1 MDRGEAT
8 PRTRLVASI
17 RRRVRNRLLLA
28 NATGGSVVLTYS
40 QLTLG
45 RSLAPQAELPLV
57 VGAFAA
63 TFVASTVL
71 AEIWAFLAFNR
82 SVAWVVEERPPTDE
96 EREAAL
102 RLPWRSALRPLLFW
116 LMGAAGYAVAAP
128 LLGAGALDV
137 LQVVHSIVLGGLV
150 TCALGFLLIER
161 VFTPLFAL
169 ALAGEPPRRP
179 ATLGVRM
186 RLLFAWAAG
195 SCVPLLAFG
204 LDAVVPSSRMPASA
218 VAVLTV
224 AGIKAGLLATF
235 ATAKSLADP
244 LDAVRD
250 AIGRVRDGDL
260 DVTLTVDD
268 GGEIGQV
275 QAGFNKM
282 VDGLR
287 ERELVQDLFRRHV
300 GPDVAVR
307 ALEQGSG
314 LGGQQCDASIVFV
327 DLVGSTAMA
336 EVLPPTEVVAT
347 LNDFFDVVVRCVDAH
362 GGWVNKFEGDG
373 ALCVFGAPSHQ
384 PDHAARALRA
394 ARLLQ
399 RAMADLAGRHPGLE
413 AGIGVSSGQVVA
425 GNVGTEARYEYTVI
439 GPAVNE
445 AARLTDVAKGRTVK
459 VLASGEAVRRAGDE
473 AAAWRDVGTVAL
485 RGRATPTAIHEPA
498 PPAERGS
505 ETAAAQDRGA
515 GT

>member
-1 MDRGEAT
+1 MAR
-8 PRTRLVASI
+8 V

-28 NATGGSVVLTYS
+28 NAAGGSVVLAYG
-40 QLTLG
+40 QLALG
-45 RSLAPQAELPLV
+45 RGLAPQVGLPIV
-57 VGAFAA
+57 VGSFLA
-63 TFVASTVL
+63 TFFVSAVL
-71 AEIWAFLAFNR
+71 ANVWAFLAFNR
-82 SVAWVVEERPPTDE
+82 SVAWVVEERPPSDE
-96 EREAAL
+96 ERAAVL

-137 LQVVHSIVLGGLV
+137 FQVVDAIVLGGVV

-161 VFTPLFAL
+161 SFTPLFAL

-204 LDAVVPSSRMPASA
+204 LDAAVPSTRMPASA

-224 AGIKAGLLATF
+224 AGVGAGLLATF

-250 AIGRVRDGDL
+250 AIGRVRDGRL

-300 GPDVAVR
+300 GPAVAVR
-307 ALEQGSG
+307 ALEHGTG
-314 LGGQQCDASIVFV
+314 LGGQQGDASIVFV

-336 EVLPPTEVVAT
+336 EVLPATEVVAT
-347 LNDFFDVVVRCVDAH
+347 LNDFFEVVVRCVDAQ

-373 ALCVFGAPSHQ
+373 ALCVFGAPATQ
-384 PDHAARALRA
+384 PDHAARALHA

-399 RAMADLAGRHPGLE
+399 RAMVELATCHPGLE

-473 AAAWRDVGTVAL
+473 AAEWTDVGTVAL
-485 RGRATPTAIHEPA
+485 RGRAAPTAIYEPRVDVA
-498 PPAERGS
+498 AEVEGQ
-505 ETAAAQDRGA
+505 EQGA
-515 GT
+515 EP

>member
-1 MDRGEAT
+1 M
-8 PRTRLVASI
+8 VARV
-17 RRRVRNRLLLA
+17 RRHVRNRLLLA
-28 NATGGSVVLTYS
+28 NAAGGGVVLAYG
-40 QLTLG
+40 QLALG
-45 RSLAPQAELPLV
+45 RGLAPQVGLPIVLV
-57 VGAFAA
+57 AFLG
-63 TFVASTVL
+63 TFVVSAVL
-71 AEIWAFLAFNR
+71 ANVWAFLAFNR
-82 SVAWVVEERPPTDE
+82 SVAWIVEERTPTDE
-96 EREAAL
+96 ERAAAL

-137 LQVVHSIVLGGLV
+137 FQVVDSIVLGGVV

-161 VFTPLFAL
+161 TFTPLFAL

-204 LDAVVPSSRMPASA
+204 LDAAVPSTRMPASA

-224 AGIKAGLLATF
+224 AGIGSGLLATI

-250 AIGRVRDGDL
+250 AIGRVRDGHL

-300 GPDVAVR
+300 GPAVAVR
-307 ALEQGSG
+307 ALEQGTG

-327 DLVGSTAMA
+327 DLIGSTAMA
-336 EVLPPTEVVAT
+336 EVLPASEVVAT
-347 LNDFFDVVVRCVDAH
+347 LNDFFEVVVRCVDAQ

-373 ALCVFGAPSHQ
+373 ALCVFGAPATQ
-384 PDHAARALRA
+384 PDHAARALHA

-399 RAMADLAGRHPGLE
+399 RAMVELAGCHPGLE

-459 VLASGEAVRRAGDE
+459 VLASGDAVRRAGDE
-473 AAAWRDVGTVAL
+473 STEWRDVGTVAL
-485 RGRATPTAIHEPA
+485 RGRAAPTAIYEPRVEA
-498 PPAERGS
+498 DA
-505 ETAAAQDRGA
+505 TARQAGPQGAQA
-515 GT
+515 